1 MLKTNVNI
9 VFFEVGR
16 FHAFLH
22 NLNYIAQ
29 STPLPLLGEA
39 VGDLEVFV
47 AGEPEVNEPL
57 AVEKTRRLLQQ
68 CNSPPVIVDQVVVG
82 GEEGDDIVL

>member
-9 VFFEVGR
+9 VFFEVRR

-29 STPLPLLGEA
+29 STPLPPLGEA
-39 VGDLEVFV
+39 VDDLDMFV
-47 AGEPEVNEPL
+47 AGEPEANEPL

-68 CNSPPVIVDQVVVG
+68 RNSPAVIFDQVVVV
-82 GEEGDDIVL
+82 GEDGCDVIL